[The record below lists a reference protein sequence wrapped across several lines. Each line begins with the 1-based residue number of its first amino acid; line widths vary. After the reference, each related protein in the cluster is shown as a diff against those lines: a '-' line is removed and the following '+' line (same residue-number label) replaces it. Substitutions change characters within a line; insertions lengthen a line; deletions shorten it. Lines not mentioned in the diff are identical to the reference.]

1 MHRLVEISNG
11 YYELFTRTGKPQFF
25 VLARNT
31 LKLYQSIVEHTIKEE
46 QDVALYN
53 GEIYDIEWTN

>member
-11 YYELFTRTGKPQFF
+11 YYELFIRTGKPKFF

-31 LKLYQSIVEHTIKEE
+31 LKLYQKIVEHTLNEE
-46 QDVALYN
+46 QDMALV
-53 GEIYDIEWTN
+53 GEEIYDIEWTN